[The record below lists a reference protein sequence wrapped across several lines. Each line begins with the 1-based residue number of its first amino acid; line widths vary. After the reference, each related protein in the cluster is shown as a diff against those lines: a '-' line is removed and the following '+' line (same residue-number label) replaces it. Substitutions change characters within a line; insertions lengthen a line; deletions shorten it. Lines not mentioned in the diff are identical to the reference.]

1 MYNLIGCITC
11 FSSRRTFGL
20 RPVKG
25 GGGQALS
32 VVSVVVLSSHT
43 TSGAFSL
50 YASFCMSHP
59 LPKEMLSYGSA
70 GTVGGSAIRHGR
82 ALFVLPCGSISGL
95 LPLLVVA
102 FLHLLRMWRCERQ
115 QRHVMSCA
123 ESLY

>member
-70 GTVGGSAIRHGR
+70 GRLGGVPFGMAVHCLCCRVAAFQDSCR
-82 ALFVLPCGSISGL
+82 FL
-95 LPLLVVA
+95 LWP
-102 FLHLLRMWRCERQ
+102 FCT
-115 QRHVMSCA
+115 C
-123 ESLY
+123 